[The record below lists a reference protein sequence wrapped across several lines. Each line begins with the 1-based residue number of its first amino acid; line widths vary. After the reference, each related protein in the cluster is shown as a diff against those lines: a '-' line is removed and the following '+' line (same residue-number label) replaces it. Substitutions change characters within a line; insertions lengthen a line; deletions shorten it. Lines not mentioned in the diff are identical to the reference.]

1 MERKIVSAKIDVVFK
16 ELFIRE
22 RSLLKYFISDVLDIP
37 FENILDI
44 TLTNPEMPS
53 DYSDGKLVRLDL
65 SVRLRKYDNTETLIN
80 VELQVNSQSYLK
92 KRTLFYWSKLYT
104 SELQSGESYS
114 NLKRTICVN
123 ILDFNITKK
132 QNYHTEIITT
142 DKETGE
148 QFTDLMSIHFFE
160 LRKVTNS
167 LDVNDRKAMW
177 MQLIRADTE
186 EELNMIK
193 DTNIPAM
200 KQAVQVIFDMSDDT
214 ALRERARLR
223 EKALHDEASALQ
235 GAKEEGLKEGIE
247 KGVEKAKQIFKLSM
261 QGHDVKKIAEILSIS
276 EDEVINILK

>member
-22 RSLLKYFISDVLDIP
+22 KSLLKNFISDVLDIP
-37 FENILDI
+37 FENILEV

-65 SVRLRKYDNTETLIN
+65 SVRLRKSDNTETLIN
-80 VELQVNSQSYLK
+80 VELQVNSQSYFK

-104 SELQSGESYS
+104 SELHSGESYS
-114 NLKRTICVN
+114 NLKRTICIN
-123 ILDFNITKK
+123 ILDFNITDK
-132 QNYHTEIITT
+132 QNYHTEIIAA

-160 LRKVTNS
+160 LRKVTNA

-193 DTNIPAM
+193 NTNIPAM
-200 KQAVQVIFDMSDDT
+200 EQAVQVIFDMSADT

-235 GAKEEGLKEGIE
+235 GAKEEGIAIGEAKGKLKGINSVIE
-247 KGVEKAKQIFKLSM
+247 KMRKSGMTEEQI
-261 QGHDVKKIAEILSIS
+261 QEIL
-276 EDEVINILK
+276 NN